1 MAQTPSGA
9 ASNPAPD
16 LVTAVKESLG
26 LRLESRKGSAEV
38 LVIDHIEKVPTGN

>member
-1 MAQTPSGA
+1 MTQTPSGA